1 MAVTAAEE
9 APTAV
14 VEVVASMVEAGAMV
28 FMAVVEASTAV
39 VAGVAFTAEVEA
51 VASMAVA
58 EDIAVAAP
66 TGACGPTVA
75 ARDLLVEEAT
85 TGAEAIVVDQRPA
98 ATERAGARTAGSVP
112 RAA

>member
-1 MAVTAAEE
+1 
-9 APTAV
+9 
-14 VEVVASMVEAGAMV
+14 
-28 FMAVVEASTAV
+28 VVEAV
-39 VAGVAFTAEVEA
+39 VFMAEVEA
-51 VASMAVA
+51 AASMAVA
-58 EDIAVAAP
+58 EEASTPVAVDIVVAAP

-85 TGAEAIVVDQRPA
+85 TAAEAIVVDQRQA